1 MEPTVLSL
9 DVRIVESA
17 PLFFVRATLDGG
29 AAREFAARFEAF
41 RELRNLLA
49 RLTPAPLP
57 DFPRGYKREGL
68 GLRLRHAQVEERRE
82 ALEQWLRAALNADAE
97 STKLV
102 YDFVTASVL

>member
-1 MEPTVLSL
+1 MLSL

-57 DFPRGYKREGL
+57 DTSSISMIARCWRMPRDR
-68 GLRLRHAQVEERRE
+68 
-82 ALEQWLRAALNADAE
+82 
-97 STKLV
+97 SS
-102 YDFVTASVL
+102 SVA